1 MYAVIETGGQQFR
14 VQEGDL
20 VKIEKIEGGIGE
32 QVELDK
38 VLLIRSEQDVKVG
51 RPYVEGDKVIGEIID
66 QNRDKKVVVFKFKR
80 RRAYQKKRGHR
91 QHFTAV
97 KIARIIG

>member
-38 VLLIRSEQDVKVG
+38 VLLIRSDQDVKVG
-51 RPYVEGDKVIGEIID
+51 RPYVEGAKVIGEIVD
-66 QNRDKKVVVFKFKR
+66 QNRAKKVIIFKYKR
-80 RRAYQKKRGHR
+80 RKGYMKKQGHR
-91 QHFTAV
+91 QLFTAV
-97 KIARIIG
+97 KIARIVG